1 MMILRAGLE
10 CTVWSPLFVREVV
23 CADGEGCTVWDCISV
38 DTRKWVDVCVIST
51 DGAVALVE
59 DNVLVDDDVMSDIIF
74 VPLNSG
80 VGCQHCEVTAGENN
94 HQRT

>member
-1 MMILRAGLE
+1 MMVLRAGSE
-10 CTVWSPLFVREVV
+10 CTVRPPLFGREVV
-23 CADGEGCTVWDCISV
+23 CTDGEGCAVWDCVSV

-59 DNVLVDDDVMSDIIF
+59 DNVLVDDEVMRDIIF

-80 VGCQHCEVTAGENN
+80 VGCQRCEVTARENN

>member
-1 MMILRAGLE
+1 M
-10 CTVWSPLFVREVV
+10 
-23 CADGEGCTVWDCISV
+23 

-80 VGCQHCEVTAGENN
+80 VGCQRCEVTAG
-94 HQRT
+94 